1 MKRANG
7 QLTPAVAPNSRCE
20 GIAAARAALH
30 ENVSGERAMR
40 CEKPPDWKDVPPSL
54 DFADSLRKLGEQLQL
69 KYSQVLAEP
78 MPDEFHSLLKELHR
92 KTDRG

>member
-1 MKRANG
+1 M
-7 QLTPAVAPNSRCE
+7 Q
-20 GIAAARAALH
+20 
-30 ENVSGERAMR
+30 
-40 CEKPPDWKDVPPSL
+40 CEKPPDWRGVPPSL

-92 KTDRG
+92 KTGRG